1 MASELLKKIVSERY
15 PVGKKLPSIR
25 QLAKI
30 YHVSNNTV
38 VKALQYLET
47 QDIINNFRTNS
58 YVVIKD
64 SSQIQKNVITKEIIN
79 FLENMKNLGFEK
91 EEILLLVSE
100 YTKQCSH

>member
-38 VKALQYLET
+38 VKAL